1 MFWNRGKLEGALAA
15 SVYEELA
22 PDERLRLDK
31 ALAAS
36 PELALEHEALK
47 RLAAAIP
54 LTEEQPP
61 FDLLPQIRRRLN
73 EPERRVRAAAPPW
86 RWAAAMAAVAL
97 VVFVPGF
104 IAWQSGF
111 LAPAPASQ
119 PLVASM
125 LGAAIEHAHA
135 LSNEGNHTEAYKLLE
150 QQIAAYP
157 DDPMAGAAQNAMA
170 DLAFDKLRWY
180 PEAYTAYVNL
190 AKEHTEDFQTRR
202 ENVRRMNLL
211 AEARDTGY
219 ETLDALATASNDLER
234 LESLMASNPASLLAS
249 EAATQ
254 MARLVAQETG
264 EALSTTAALERAR
277 AACGNPVAVAQLDL
291 ELGHA
296 YRLEE
301 KNPGM
306 ARTYFERVA
315 AGGNSQLAQAA
326 RNELASFALD

>member
-22 PDERLRLDK
+22 PGEQQKLDK

-36 PELALEHEALK
+36 PDLAREHRALK
-47 RLAAAIP
+47 QLAAAIP
-54 LTEEQPP
+54 STEEQPP
-61 FDLLPQIRRRLN
+61 FDLLPQIRRRLS
-73 EPERRVRAAAPPW
+73 EPERRVQTTVPGW
-86 RWAAAMAAVAL
+86 RWAAAMAAMAL
-97 VVFVPGF
+97 IVLVPGF
-104 IAWQSGF
+104 IAWQSG
-111 LAPAPASQ
+111 LLTPAPVSQ
-119 PLVASM
+119 PLIASM
-125 LGAAIEHAHA
+125 LGTTIERAEA
-135 LSNEGNHTEAYKLLE
+135 LSLNGDHTGAYKLLE

-157 DDPMAGAAQNAMA
+157 DDPMAGAAQNALA

-219 ETLDALATASNDLER
+219 EALDALATASNDMER

-254 MARLVAQETG
+254 MARLVAQDAG
-264 EALSTTAALERAR
+264 EALTTTAALERAR
-277 AACGNPVAVAQLDL
+277 GACGDPVAVAQLDL

-326 RNELASFALD
+326 RNELASFTLD